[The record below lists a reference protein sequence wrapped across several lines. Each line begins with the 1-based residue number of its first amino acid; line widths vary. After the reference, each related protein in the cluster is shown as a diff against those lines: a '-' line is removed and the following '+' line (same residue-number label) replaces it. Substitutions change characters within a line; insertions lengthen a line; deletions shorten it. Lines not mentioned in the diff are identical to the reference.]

1 MRTEELIQ
9 KAKEAMENAYA
20 PYSQFH
26 VGAALL
32 TKSGKVY
39 IGANVENASYGLTNC
54 AERTAI
60 FSAVANGEREFD
72 TLIVIADTEKPV
84 APCGACRQVMAE
96 FGDFKVIL
104 TNLKGEILETTVGE
118 LLPYA
123 FDKEDL
129 KDKDE
134 HK

>member
-60 FSAVANGEREFD
+60 FF
-72 TLIVIADTEKPV
+72 
-84 APCGACRQVMAE
+84 CRS
-96 FGDFKVIL
+96 KR
-104 TNLKGEILETTVGE
+104 
-118 LLPYA
+118 
-123 FDKEDL
+123 
-129 KDKDE
+129 
-134 HK
+134 